1 MNKKL
6 FALLIVA
13 ILAIVSIGA
22 VNAFDLGSL
31 LGGGNTVTVDGV
43 NFNVPDGFEE
53 VVRNTTTK
61 YNKTVDNIAYFSEIK
76 NYKRDNDTLSLSV
89 SKNPTHKATDDT
101 ARHYG
106 GNSETINGVA
116 GYLEYH
122 PQNVTRFVSGNYIY
136 TITTYP
142 YYTFAYAKDDKLVVV
157 SASEKEFISDAVKA

>member
-1 MNKKL
+1 MV
-6 FALLIVA
+6 VA
-13 ILAIVSIGA
+13 IIAIVSIVA
-22 VNAFDLGSL
+22 VNAFYLGSL

-76 NYKRDNDTLSLSV
+76 NYKKDNDTLSLSV
-89 SKNPTHKATDDT
+89 SKNPSHKATDDT

>member
-6 FALLIVA
+6 FALLVVA
-13 ILAIVSIGA
+13 IIAIVSIGA

-76 NYKRDNDTLSLSV
+76 NYKKDNDTLSLSV
-89 SKNPTHKATDDT
+89 SKP
-101 ARHYG
+101 
-106 GNSETINGVA
+106 
-116 GYLEYH
+116 
-122 PQNVTRFVSGNYIY
+122 
-136 TITTYP
+136 
-142 YYTFAYAKDDKLVVV
+142 
-157 SASEKEFISDAVKA
+157 

>member
-1 MNKKL
+1 MFLMDLKKL
-6 FALLIVA
+6 
-13 ILAIVSIGA
+13 
-22 VNAFDLGSL
+22 
-31 LGGGNTVTVDGV
+31 
-43 NFNVPDGFEE
+43 
-53 VVRNTTTK
+53 
-61 YNKTVDNIAYFSEIK
+61 
-76 NYKRDNDTLSLSV
+76 
-89 SKNPTHKATDDT
+89 TDDT

>member
-6 FALLIVA
+6 FALLVVA
-13 ILAIVSIGA
+13 IIAIVSIGA

-61 YNKTVDNIAYFSEIK
+61 YNKTVDNIAYFS
-76 NYKRDNDTLSLSV
+76 NDTLSLSV
-89 SKNPTHKATDDT
+89 SKNPSHKATDDT

>member
-6 FALLIVA
+6 FAILIVA

-22 VNAFDLGSL
+22 VNAFDL
-31 LGGGNTVTVDGV
+31 VTVDGV

-76 NYKRDNDTLSLSV
+76 NYKKDNDTLSLSV
-89 SKNPTHKATDDT
+89 SKNPSHKATDDT